1 MLQRLRAPVPQPG
14 PRPATGAWGPRTS
27 EGPSHP
33 SSPASPG
40 AEALAPGHVT
50 SVSIPFPSK
59 SPGRTWKHVL
69 GYK

>member
-14 PRPATGAWGPRTS
+14 PHPATGARGPRTS

-50 SVSIPFPSK
+50 NVSIPFPSK
-59 SPGRTWKHVL
+59 YPGCTWKHVL